1 MNKLSK
7 VLAIILS
14 VVTVVCVAVIIKL
27 ASDNQKLSQEN
38 GGMRCYETELENMYQ
53 KAYYEL
59 IDSVKNLDASLNK
72 LTVANDKVTQQ
83 TLLSDIVGQ
92 ADTAKSDLS
101 SLPLENET
109 LVKSLTFTNKVSDYC
124 KSLQKKI
131 ISGGNITATDRSNI
145 EGLAETSAAL
155 NDALQTM
162 SENGDCKFTD
172 CLKNNGRLEGISDG
186 FDELNEKSFAY
197 PELIYDGPFSDAKQ
211 KDIEID
217 APSMTKEDV
226 LAKVEKQLSSFGLKN
241 FEFVNEADNKLE
253 VYGFSA
259 TDANGRDVY
268 IQATKNGGYLSMITT
283 SGISENAKTPDSE
296 EAQKKAE
303 EFARALGYDVK
314 PVWVSKSGEGC
325 IYVNLAPVVGDVIIY
340 PDLVKVSLDQNGI
353 CGFESFN
360 YLANHKIRKFD
371 KMRRNPEEGKRYLAE
386 GLVVNNV
393 NTVLVPKNDKEIL
406 CFEYDCEYNGSQ
418 YFVFL
423 NADTFAEEDIFKV
436 IKGTEGY
443 TVM

>member
-1 MNKLSK
+1 
-7 VLAIILS
+7 
-14 VVTVVCVAVIIKL
+14 
-27 ASDNQKLSQEN
+27 
-38 GGMRCYETELENMYQ
+38 
-53 KAYYEL
+53 
-59 IDSVKNLDASLNK
+59 
-72 LTVANDKVTQQ
+72 
-83 TLLSDIVGQ
+83 
-92 ADTAKSDLS
+92 
-101 SLPLENET
+101 
-109 LVKSLTFTNKVSDYC
+109 
-124 KSLQKKI
+124 
-131 ISGGNITATDRSNI
+131 
-145 EGLAETSAAL
+145 
-155 NDALQTM
+155 
-162 SENGDCKFTD
+162 
-172 CLKNNGRLEGISDG
+172 
-186 FDELNEKSFAY
+186 
-197 PELIYDGPFSDAKQ
+197 
-211 KDIEID
+211 
-217 APSMTKEDV
+217 MTKEDV

-371 KMRRNPEEGKRYLAE
+371 KMRRNSEEGKQYLAE

-393 NTVLVPKNDKEIL
+393 NTVLIPKNNKEIL